1 MQLFY
6 TPEFAKTG
14 DVIPFYDEDSK
25 RFVNFYLKNWNPD
38 APDDVKEFGWHR
50 IITEDNMNY
59 EEKPT
64 GIRGGT
70 GSVLKVDGI
79 YHMFYCTFDFDVD
92 PVAQW
97 VRHATQASVSPEP
110 RSHTRIC
117 TVWLSITFTNSV
129 FTRSGNTE

>member
-59 EEKPT
+59 EEKH
-64 GIRGGT
+64 
-70 GSVLKVDGI
+70 DEEENDE
-79 YHMFYCTFDFDVD
+79 F
-92 PVAQW
+92 
-97 VRHATQASVSPEP
+97 
-110 RSHTRIC
+110 
-117 TVWLSITFTNSV
+117 
-129 FTRSGNTE
+129 